1 MTLLETLGFARRAP
15 SLPQILVQ
23 RAASTPRGAW
33 LLSKIL
39 HPIDRLAFALTRDRW
54 SVTTL
59 LGGVPVVVLTTINQR
74 GRTRSVPLM
83 GVPLG
88 DALAVIGTNF
98 GQPRAPAWIRD
109 LAMNARATVAFR
121 GRTVGVSAREASGS
135 ERESALAVAT
145 AMYPGIASYAE
156 RARRDIRVFVLE
168 PAS

>member
-1 MTLLETLGFARRAP
+1 MTLLESLGFARREP

-33 LLSKIL
+33 LLSKFL
-39 HPIDRLAFALTRDRW
+39 RPIDRVAFALTRDRC
-54 SVTTL
+54 SVTTF
-59 LGGVPVVVLTTINQR
+59 LGGVPVVILTTTTR
-74 GRTRSVPLM
+74 PGRTRSTPLM

-88 DALAVIGTNF
+88 EALAVIGTNF

-109 LAMNARATVAFR
+109 LATNARATIAFR
-121 GRTVGVSAREASGS
+121 GRTVGVSAREISGS

-156 RARRDIRVFVLE
+156 RSRREIRVFVLE